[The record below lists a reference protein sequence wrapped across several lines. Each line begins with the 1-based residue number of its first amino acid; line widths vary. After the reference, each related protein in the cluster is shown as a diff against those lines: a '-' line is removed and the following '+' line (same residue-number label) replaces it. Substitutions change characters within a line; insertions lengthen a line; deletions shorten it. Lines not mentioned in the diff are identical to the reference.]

1 VVQVESKGCESYQS
15 RTTREVEETGSSSL
29 ATCPQFAMSVVLS
42 SISIIVCLKTFEEVL
57 RSMYSSPESYVLAS
71 LLQLTAVKF
80 VLRLEFYKHL
90 TVIGE

>member
-1 VVQVESKGCESYQS
+1 LLEDV
-15 RTTREVEETGSSSL
+15 
-29 ATCPQFAMSVVLS
+29 
-42 SISIIVCLKTFEEVL
+42 EEVL